1 MGSSRGF
8 FPDDVGRI
16 VFVTGGAFT
25 PIATEFLD
33 RLGKE
38 RRAARR
44 SEGSA
49 LTGGP
54 MLNNDV
60 LRSLRY
66 ILKTD
71 DPTVAAI
78 VGLGGGAITRT
89 EVAAFMKEVD
99 EPGYATCSHRLMACF
114 LDGLIVHR
122 RGRQEGAAPAP
133 LEKIVTNNVVLKK
146 LRVAFEL
153 KDSEV
158 IAMMA
163 DGGCPVSRSELS
175 ALCRVPSHNNFR
187 AAGDQFLRNFLR
199 SLTTRMRG

>member
-1 MGSSRGF
+1 
-8 FPDDVGRI
+8 
-16 VFVTGGAFT
+16 
-25 PIATEFLD
+25 
-33 RLGKE
+33 
-38 RRAARR
+38 
-44 SEGSA
+44 
-49 LTGGP
+49 
-54 MLNNDV
+54 MLSNDV

-71 DPTVAAI
+71 DTSVAAI
-78 VGLGGGAITRT
+78 IAFGGGTITPG
-89 EVAAFMKEVD
+89 EVAAFMKEEG
-99 EPGYATCSHRLMACF
+99 EPGYMVCSHRLMACF

-153 KDSEV
+153 KDVDV

-175 ALCRVPSHNNFR
+175 ALCRVPTHTNFR

-199 SLTTRMRG
+199 SLTTRIRGSRAATG